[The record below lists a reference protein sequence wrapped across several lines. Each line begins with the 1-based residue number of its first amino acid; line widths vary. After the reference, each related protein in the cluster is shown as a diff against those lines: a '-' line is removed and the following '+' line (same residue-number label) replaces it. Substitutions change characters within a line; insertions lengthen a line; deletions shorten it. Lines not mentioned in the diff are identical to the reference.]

1 MNSIFHRGCTAGV
14 LAIVLL
20 SLALAG
26 SGCVDIRGEDGGSDT
41 MPPSSPTDT
50 ETEEPISST
59 PTTTK
64 EQTSLVKENEFVR
77 SGTAFNNE
85 ISERLEIHRTKFV
98 ESRAF
103 RNNTVE
109 LTVELYNNTDEYA
122 DGSLR
127 ASAMDVTQ
135 AVATLVHGRTTSNES
150 LAFENGSDGLLHQPK
165 NVFVRIQGIDGRS
178 VGRFEVNPSL
188 ARAYMDHRFGT
199 DAFADHVVGTFHL
212 DRKVP
217 RGNHS
222 PEWYL
227 NLSQLR
233 NWGLIYID
241 EVQRSSNP
249 DESGYHKAIPTSGVS
264 PHPGDFRIH
273 HEIKDWKVGEMGQY
287 ATSAEAT
294 IYGAY
299 WRTTQKSS
307 AMPPERV
314 SVYVHVIEKNDLKS
328 YMKRK
333 HVYDL
338 LSAPKINQTTLTNYQ
353 LSRQTKFVEDDE

>member
-1 MNSIFHRGCTAGV
+1 M
-14 LAIVLL
+14 
-20 SLALAG
+20 
-26 SGCVDIRGEDGGSDT
+26 
-41 MPPSSPTDT
+41 
-50 ETEEPISST
+50 
-59 PTTTK
+59 
-64 EQTSLVKENEFVR
+64 
-77 SGTAFNNE
+77 
-85 ISERLEIHRTKFV
+85 EIHRTKFV

-109 LTVELYNNTDEYA
+109 LTIELYNNTGDYA

-135 AVATLVHGRTTSNES
+135 VVATLVHGRTTSNES
-150 LAFENGSDGLLHQPK
+150 LAFENGTDGLLHQPE
-165 NVFVRIQGIDGRS
+165 NVFVLIQGTDGGS

-199 DAFADHVVGTFHL
+199 DAFADQVVRTFDI
-212 DRKVP
+212 DREVA
-217 RGNHS
+217 RGKHD

-233 NWGLIYID
+233 NWGLVYIN
-241 EVQRSSNP
+241 EVRQSSNP
-249 DESGYHKAIPTSGVS
+249 EDNGYNKSIPTSGVS
-264 PHPGDFRIH
+264 PRPEDFEIH
-273 HEIKDWKVGEMGQY
+273 HEIQDWSAGDMGQY
-287 ATSAEAT
+287 ATSAEST

-299 WRTTQKSS
+299 WRTTRKSL

-314 SVYVHVIEKNDLKS
+314 SVYIHVVGKKDLKS

-338 LSAPKINQTTLTNYQ
+338 LSSPQINQTTLTNYQ
-353 LSRQTKFVEDDE
+353 LSRQTKFVEGND